1 VINVSIRG
9 LCGALSAALAALALA
24 AATAAAS
31 SAPYV
36 VVYHESVAD
45 PSAATAAL
53 ETKAGF
59 RAKFRYRAA
68 LAGFA
73 ATLSYT
79 QLNLVKAD
87 PGVAYVAR
95 DTVHKAAGLAA
106 LAPGDTVP
114 PGIRR
119 ISAAT
124 TTQAHLAADS
134 SVAVLDSG
142 VDLANAD
149 LNAVTGTN
157 CISPGTAAQDN
168 NGHGTNVA
176 GIVAARNNGSRVVGV
191 APGTRLVSVK
201 VLDSRASGTLS
212 QILCGIDWV
221 TANAAAFNIRVANMS
236 ISGTGANDGNCGN
249 TNNDAEHR
257 AICRSTAAGIN
268 YVVAA
273 GNAKVDFAKTI
284 PAAYPEV
291 LTVTA
296 MTDTNGAPGGGL
308 APKCKSGETDDK
320 YGSYTNFAVSSAAIA
335 HTIAAPGTCILS
347 DAIGGGTSTYYGTS
361 QAAPH
366 VAGSLAL
373 CIGEGGSAGPCAGL
387 TPAQV
392 IARVR
397 SDAANWATALNGYQG
412 DPLHPVTGK
421 YFGNLTYTG
430 GY

>member
-1 VINVSIRG
+1 MIQVSIRRG
-9 LCGALSAALAALALA
+9 GGTLA
-24 AATAAAS
+24 AALVALTLAAAPAIAAS
-31 SAPYV
+31 TPYV
-36 VVYHESVAD
+36 VVYRASVTD

-59 RAKFRYRAA
+59 KAKFRYRAA
-68 LAGFA
+68 LGGFA
-73 ATLSYT
+73 AMLNAS
-79 QLNLVKAD
+79 QLGLVNGD
-87 PGVAYVAR
+87 PSVEFVAP
-95 DTVHKAAGLAA
+95 DTVYEAAGMAA
-106 LAPGDTVP
+106 LAAGDGAP

-142 VDLANAD
+142 VDIANSD

-157 CISPGTAAQDN
+157 CISPGTAAQDDS
-168 NGHGTNVA
+168 GHGTSVA
-176 GIVAARNNGSRVVGV
+176 GIVAARNNGTRVVGV
-191 APGTRLVSVK
+191 APGTRIVSVK
-201 VLDSRASGTLS
+201 VLDSRARGTLS

-236 ISGTGANDGNCGN
+236 LSGTGANDGNCGN

-257 AICRSTAAGIN
+257 AICRSTAAGVT
-268 YVVAA
+268 YVAAA
-273 GNAKVDFAKTI
+273 GNAKADFAKTI

-296 MTDTNGAPGGGL
+296 MTDTNGAPGGGS

-320 YGSYTNFAVSSAAIA
+320 YGSYTNFAVGSAAIA

-347 DAIGGGTSTYYGTS
+347 DAIGIGTSTYWGTS

-373 CIGEGGSAGPCAGL
+373 CMGEGGSPGPCAGL
-387 TPAQV
+387 TPAQA
-392 IARVR
+392 IAQVR
-397 SDAANWATALNGYQG
+397 SDAASWATASNGYQG
-412 DPLHPVTGK
+412 DPLRPVTGK
-421 YFGNLTYTG
+421 YFGHLTYAG